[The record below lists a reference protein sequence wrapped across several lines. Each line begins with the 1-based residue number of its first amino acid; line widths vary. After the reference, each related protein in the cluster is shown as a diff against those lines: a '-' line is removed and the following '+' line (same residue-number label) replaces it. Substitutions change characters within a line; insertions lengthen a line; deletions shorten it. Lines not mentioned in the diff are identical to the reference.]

1 MAETPTGDAPEQQN
15 PPLVING
22 QYIKDL
28 SFEAP
33 NAPAVFGALQKGQ
46 PDVNIG
52 VDVNARPLQDNLF
65 EVELHV
71 RAQCKAEDSVAF
83 IAELVYAGL
92 FSLNVPDEHREP
104 VLLVECPR
112 MLFPFARSILADVT
126 RDGGFPPLM
135 LSMIDFVA
143 MYQRNKQEA
152 AAKAEGGDAAA
163 DMVTEGEA

>member
-1 MAETPTGDAPEQQN
+1 MADTPTGAQPEQQAA
-15 PPLVING
+15 PLVING
-22 QYIKDL
+22 QYIKDM

-33 NAPAVFGALQKGQ
+33 NAPAVFGSLQKGQ

-71 RAQCKAEDSVAF
+71 RAQCKAEDSIAF

-92 FSLNVPDEHREP
+92 FTINVPDEHREP

-112 MLFPFARSILADVT
+112 LLFPFARAIIADVT

-135 LSMIDFVA
+135 LSMIDFVS
-143 MYQRNKQEA
+143 MYHRNKQEA
-152 AAKAEGGDAAA
+152 SDKAEAAKKDGGE
-163 DMVTEGEA
+163 TIN